1 MTGEAHHVDA
11 HGLHVDVEHP
21 RRLGGVHH
29 QQQAVLLGKAP
40 DGPDIQQIPRQV
52 GAVGA
57 DDAPCVGPQQA
68 AEIVGVDAAPP
79 IRRQEVHLHPLQ
91 PVQGPQHGIVFAVGG
106 QHVVTG
112 GEQPVDG
119 DVQGLGGVAG
129 EPHPLR
135 SGAAQQPGQLLTGA
149 IDDP

>member
-29 QQQAVLLGKAP
+29 QQQAVLLGKAA

-52 GAVGA
+52 RAMGA
-57 DDAPCVGPQQA
+57 DDAPCVGPQQT
-68 AEIVGVDAAPP
+68 AEIVVVDAAPP

-91 PVQGPQHGIVFAVGG
+91 PVQGPQHGVVLAVSG
-106 QHVVTG
+106 QHMVTG
-112 GEQPVDG
+112 GEQPSMAMFRASVELQ
-119 DVQGLGGVAG
+119 VNTT
-129 EPHPLR
+129 R
-135 SGAAQQPGQLLTGA
+135 SAAEQPSSLA
-149 IDDP
+149 SCSRVR